1 MPHRGKGL
9 QILFVAVLIEFC
21 LGTGFGWSLF
31 VKPLMDLHGWS
42 RSQVTLAYS
51 LYVSFNGLAYLLV
64 GYWADRN
71 PRRTTFLGGLLFG
84 FGILVG
90 GLAVIKGWLY
100 LLYAGYG
107 LLAGL
112 GIGMP
117 YLAVLSVIIKW
128 FSHRKGL
135 ATGIV
140 LVSFGS
146 GAIVMGVILPGL
158 ILRFG
163 PGMVLLGMGALSAF
177 VCGPLGLLIKNP
189 PEQQNPPQ
197 ENGGEP
203 ESIIPWYV
211 LRQGR
216 FYGLWGIMFVLIG
229 SGVAI
234 FSQAAIIFQER
245 YEASSAA
252 AGSLVAIMAVSNS
265 LGRLFW
271 SSLSDQCG
279 RRAALI
285 GIILIQAAAFFLMV
299 QSIPSWAFQLA
310 LCTIAFNYGGNCGT
324 MPAFTADLFGADKVG
339 RIYGPIISA
348 QATAGLISPLL
359 FAWLRDWTGSYNL
372 PAYLTVAAL
381 LCTVIL
387 PLIISRPQTAVT
399 SEPAV
404 G

>member
-1 MPHRGKGL
+1 M
-9 QILFVAVLIEFC
+9 IEFC

-42 RSQVTLAYS
+42 RSEVTLAYS

-71 PRRTTFLGGLLFG
+71 PRQTSFLGGLLFG
-84 FGILVG
+84 MGILLG

-100 LLYAGYG
+100 LLYVGYG

-117 YLAVLSVIIKW
+117 YLAVLSVVIKW

-135 ATGIV
+135 ASGIV

-146 GAIVMGVILPGL
+146 GAIVMGLLLPGL

-163 PGMVLLGMGALSAF
+163 PGMVLLGMGALSALI
-177 VCGPLGLLIKNP
+177 CGPLGLFLKNP
-189 PEQQNPPQ
+189 PEEQNPLQ
-197 ENGGEP
+197 EIDGES
-203 ESIIPWYV
+203 ESIIPWAIF
-211 LRQGR
+211 RQGR

-229 SGVAI
+229 SGAAI
-234 FSQAAIIFQER
+234 FSQAAIMFQER
-245 YEASSAA
+245 YEVSVAA
-252 AGSLVAIMAVSNS
+252 AGSLVAVMAISNS

-271 SSLSDQCG
+271 SSLSDKLG
-279 RRAALI
+279 RRSVLMS
-285 GIILIQAAAFFLMV
+285 IILVQAAAFFMMV
-299 QSIPSWAFQLA
+299 QPVPSWAFRLA
-310 LCTIAFNYGGNCGT
+310 LCVITFNYGGNCGT

-348 QATAGLISPLL
+348 QATAGLVGPLL
-359 FAWLRDWTGSYNL
+359 FAWLRDSTGSYNL
-372 PAYLTVAAL
+372 PAYLVVAAL
-381 LCTVIL
+381 LSIVVLPIVVSHSQTVV
-387 PLIISRPQTAVT
+387 ISEAGID
-399 SEPAV
+399 S
-404 G
+404 